1 MQLSRIQ
8 DELESLKA
16 ELWEYVEDEETD
28 LQTDIKETMNYLLDL
43 IDDLMICQKIQEEH
57 DNKELN
63 DFQKEW
69 IKERCNTN
77 TPPTNIPEPPSKSIT
92 KTIVNLSI
100 DEFRGLIKEAVTE
113 EFAKHSYINPTYI
126 PVQPYYCP
134 NYPTGP
140 YCGKDITYTVDTKT
154 TPIIKN

>member
-43 IDDLMICQKIQEEH
+43 VADLILCQEVRKKHNANINNTKKVTDITIDKF
-57 DNKELN
+57 K
-63 DFQKEW
+63 K
-69 IKERCNTN
+69 
-77 TPPTNIPEPPSKSIT
+77 
-92 KTIVNLSI
+92 
-100 DEFRGLIKEAVTE
+100 LIKEAVAE
-113 EFAKHSYINPTYI
+113 EFAKHSFTNPTYI

-134 NYPTGP
+134 NYYPTGP
-140 YCGKDITYTVDTKT
+140 YCEKNITYTVDTKT
-154 TPIIKN
+154 TPKN

>member
-43 IDDLMICQKIQEEH
+43 IDDLMSCQKIQEEH

-69 IKERCNTN
+69 IRERCRTN
-77 TPPTNIPEPPSKSIT
+77 TPPTNIPEPPSKSVF
-92 KTIVNLSI
+92 KTTVELSV
-100 DEFRGLIKEAVTE
+100 DEFRGLIKEVVAE
-113 EFAKHSYINPTYI
+113 EFAKHSYISPTYV

-134 NYPTGP
+134 NYYPTGP

-154 TPIIKN
+154 TPKN

>member
-43 IDDLMICQKIQEEH
+43 IDDLMICQKIREEH

-63 DFQKEW
+63 EFQKEW
-69 IKERCNTN
+69 IRERCRTN
-77 TPPTNIPEPPSKSIT
+77 TPPTNIPEPPSKHVV
-92 KTIVNLSI
+92 KTVVNLSI
-100 DEFRGLIKEAVTE
+100 DELRGLIKEAVAD
-113 EFAKHSYINPTYI
+113 EFANHPFPVTVPYT

-134 NYPTGP
+134 NYYSTGP
-140 YCGKDITYTVDTKT
+140 YCGKDITYTTDTKT
-154 TPIIKN
+154 TPKN

>member
-43 IDDLMICQKIQEEH
+43 IDDLMICQKIREEH
-57 DNKELN
+57 DNKGLN
-63 DFQKEW
+63 DPQKEW
-69 IKERCNTN
+69 IQERCSTN
-77 TPPTNIPEPPSKSIT
+77 TPPTNIPEPPSKSTT
-92 KTIVNLSI
+92 KTVVNLSI
-100 DEFRGLIKEAVTE
+100 DELRGFIKEAVAE
-113 EFAKHSYINPTYI
+113 EFAKHSYISPTYI
-126 PVQPYYCP
+126 PVQPYYQP
-134 NYPTGP
+134 SYPTGP

-154 TPIIKN
+154 TPKN